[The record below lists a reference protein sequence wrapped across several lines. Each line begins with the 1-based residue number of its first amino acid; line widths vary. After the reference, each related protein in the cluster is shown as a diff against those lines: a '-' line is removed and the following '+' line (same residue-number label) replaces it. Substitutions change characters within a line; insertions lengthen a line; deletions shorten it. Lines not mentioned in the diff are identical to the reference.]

1 MILKPAWKLLN
12 FHVPVFTEVIG
23 YQAKMSD
30 LVELAGDEM
39 SEQYQR
45 GFESDDGEELLGVEG
60 MTQNLIELLTTLVQR

>member
-39 SEQYQR
+39 SE
-45 GFESDDGEELLGVEG
+45 
-60 MTQNLIELLTTLVQR
+60 